1 MLSISRIIQLYAC
14 TLCSLYHCYTRFIIM
29 FHCYQYKMLATVHK
43 KLLSC
48 LNESN
53 NLQTERKKKIFTYQ
67 ILIDMLTLENIEKIL
82 RRS

>member
-1 MLSISRIIQLYAC
+1 MYSLFSVSLLYA
-14 TLCSLYHCYTRFIIM
+14 LHYM

-53 NLQTERKKKIFTYQ
+53 NLQTKRKKKISTYQ